1 MRVRVAVG
9 AAIAAVVCIG
19 SVSQAS
25 AQERTTMRPLEQAVR
40 AAAEELVPADGPAPS
55 TGADAE
61 PIDTPASRPAM
72 LAPLYTSYAMLQA
85 LDVYSTRRALNK
97 GASEA
102 NPVMRGLSGN
112 PAQLITVKA
121 VATVVT
127 IVAGERLWKKHRVG
141 SVLLMAGVNS
151 AMGWVVAHNYRVA
164 R

>member
-25 AQERTTMRPLEQAVR
+25 AQEATMRPLEQAVR

-97 GASEA
+97 GASET